1 MDPLTEDIEAAGDAL
16 RAFADGPGRDA
27 ARLLEEAFADAGGRI
42 EQALAQAA
50 RSGELDFRRMAEAI
64 VRDLARIAAQS
75 VFGGSGNGG
84 ASAININ
91 VGGAAPDAARSL
103 LAGQGAI
110 AAALARAAAAGGRF
124 S

>member
-1 MDPLTEDIEAAGDAL
+1 MDPLTDEIEVAGDAL
-16 RAFADGPGRDA
+16 RAFAEGPGRDA
-27 ARLLEEAFADAGGRI
+27 ARLLEEAFAEAGGRI
-42 EQALAQAA
+42 GQVLSEAA

-64 VRDLARIAAQS
+64 LRDLARIAAQS
-75 VFGGSGNGG
+75 VFGGGGGG
-84 ASAININ
+84 APAINIS
-91 VGGAAPDAARSL
+91 VVGAAPDAARSL